1 MATQIGTAWA
11 NWAPAARRAGGW
23 RQLGLVEQVVE
34 GVHQIAKLR
43 RGVCRCPGSAR
54 QFRAADRVR
63 WWCCRRGTV
72 GDVDPSLQE
81 LIDLLAHAGGGHAA
95 KINRAAGPEKGVD
108 QSFWRMT
115 GIVGVGNIVAR
126 HLMPAVNTSSVPAID
141 NAAFSPPCCT
151 WMPYAVL
158 QVCLRFVLVLHL
170 NKTRSRG
177 DTRQAAKPR
186 PDSPCLPSPC
196 LLV

>member
-1 MATQIGTAWA
+1 
-11 NWAPAARRAGGW
+11 
-23 RQLGLVEQVVE
+23 
-34 GVHQIAKLR
+34 
-43 RGVCRCPGSAR
+43 
-54 QFRAADRVR
+54 
-63 WWCCRRGTV
+63 
-72 GDVDPSLQE
+72 
-81 LIDLLAHAGGGHAA
+81 
-95 KINRAAGPEKGVD
+95 
-108 QSFWRMT
+108 MT